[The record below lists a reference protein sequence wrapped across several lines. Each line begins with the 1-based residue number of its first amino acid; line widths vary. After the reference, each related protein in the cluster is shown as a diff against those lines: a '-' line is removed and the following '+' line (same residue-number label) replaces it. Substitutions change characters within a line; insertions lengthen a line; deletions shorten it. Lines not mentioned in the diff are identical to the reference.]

1 MFAAYRAGD
10 WEFLLANATHD
21 VELYSRFGS
30 LTGEPYRGHNGV
42 RAWLAELRENFDRF
56 EAWLDDVREA
66 GDDRV
71 VATGGV
77 SVRARGSGIDMEE
90 RLGWVY
96 EFRNR
101 QVRRMLFYASP
112 SDALEAVDVMK
123 KGPRAEIKRG

>member
-1 MFAAYRAGD
+1 VEVVQSMFAAYRAGD

-42 RAWLAELRENFDRF
+42 RAWLAELRENFERF

-71 VATGGV
+71 VALGGI
-77 SVRARGSGIDMEE
+77 SFRARGSGIDMDE

-96 EFRNR
+96 ELRNGR
-101 QVRRMLFYASP
+101 VCRMLFYRSP
-112 SDALEAVDVMK
+112 SEALEAV
-123 KGPRAEIKRG
+123 GLRE